1 MALLLAALVAPPAA
15 ASRSL
20 PQLLAR
26 YQPVTVLE
34 PTELFRPTAVE
45 GFLAASALEQRAA
58 NGSWLA
64 VPLPAVLPAREPDSW
79 RLNVQNCS
87 PAVGLASLS
96 CYAPTDMASS
106 VVYGRAL
113 RTQARIVLQYWFF
126 YAYNFWSP
134 RLPPDDFIWRSHEG
148 DWEVVN
154 VVLSRAEKP
163 LFAGYSQH
171 CTGERRA
178 WARVPKWRRTQR
190 PVAYVARGSH
200 GNHFSPGAQGVDLRC
215 WPQAARVIFRV
226 HGVTALDFTGRGVA
240 LGPAG
245 TGTERTRLVPV
256 DARTPSWMRFAGG
269 WGEQGFFRAPE
280 PVGTVAFGGG
290 PEGPAFHAVWNEPL
304 KTLQR
309 WSPG

>member
-1 MALLLAALVAPPAA
+1 VLGALVASPAA
-15 ASRSL
+15 ASSSL
-20 PQLLAR
+20 TRLLAR
-26 YQPVTVLE
+26 YQPVAVLE

-45 GFLAASALEQRAA
+45 GFLAASALEQRTAD
-58 NGSWLA
+58 GRWLA
-64 VPLPAVLPAREPDSW
+64 VPPPAALPTTEPGPW

-96 CYAPTDMASS
+96 CYALLNMTSR

-113 RTQARIVLQYWFF
+113 RKRARIVLQYWFF
-126 YAYNFWSP
+126 YGYNLWSP
-134 RLPPDDFIWRSHEG
+134 RLPPDEFIWRTHEG
-148 DWEVVN
+148 DWEVVS

-163 LFAGYSQH
+163 LFVGYSQH

-190 PVAYVARGSH
+190 PVAYVALGSH
-200 GNHFSPGAQGVDLRC
+200 GNHFSPGAQRVDLRC

-226 HGVTALDFTGRGVA
+226 HGVTARDFTGRGPA

-245 TGTERTRLVPV
+245 TGTERTQLVPV
-256 DARTPSWMRFAGG
+256 DSGTPPWMRFPGS
-269 WGEQGFFRAPE
+269 WGEQGFFHAPE

-290 PEGPAFHAVWNEPL
+290 PAGPAFHAVWKEPL
-304 KTLQR
+304 KTLQT
-309 WSPG
+309 WPPG